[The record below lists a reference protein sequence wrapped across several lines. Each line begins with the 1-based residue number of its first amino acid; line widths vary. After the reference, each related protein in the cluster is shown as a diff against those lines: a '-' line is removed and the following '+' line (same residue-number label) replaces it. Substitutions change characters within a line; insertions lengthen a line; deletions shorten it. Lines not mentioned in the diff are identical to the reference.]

1 MEMEEICFEMICHV
15 GEARS
20 SFIEAIQAVKKGD
33 YRQAQ
38 ALMEIGKE
46 SYNLGH
52 RVHAGLVQAEMNGT
66 SEALSLILVHAEDQL
81 MSAEN
86 FKILSEE
93 FIEIYQRLENIQ
105 KTHQRPLL

>member
-1 MEMEEICFEMICHV
+1 MDTEQICFEMICHA

-20 SFIEAIQAVKKGD
+20 SFIEAIQQARQRNFVRARESIDSGKK
-33 YRQAQ
+33 
-38 ALMEIGKE
+38 

-52 RVHAGLVQAEMNGT
+52 AVHARLIQAEMEG
-66 SEALSLILVHAEDQL
+66 EREHLSLILIHAEDQM

-93 FIEIYQRLENIQ
+93 FLALYQCIDSKE
-105 KTHQRPLL
+105 